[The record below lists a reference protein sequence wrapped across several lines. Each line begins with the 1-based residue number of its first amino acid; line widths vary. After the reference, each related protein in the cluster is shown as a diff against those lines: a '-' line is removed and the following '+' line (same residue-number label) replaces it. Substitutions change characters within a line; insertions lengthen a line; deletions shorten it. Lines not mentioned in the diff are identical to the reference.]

1 MLAWMLWLLACGES
15 LALAWLAGVVRAA
28 GGGVVAA
35 VLACVAVALAWR
47 AALVL
52 ATCLLGGLGWPGWRS
67 WLVESAAMTR
77 AYLSMMVE
85 PLRAARE
92 RATPDADGAS
102 SPTLVLVHG
111 WCCNAGVWRP
121 LRAAWRRLG
130 GGPPRVVTVEPL
142 LGDIERMVDSLS
154 RQVSSSLAQRRPLL
168 LVAHSLGGLVARRW
182 LQREPAAAGAV
193 VGLVTLGTPH
203 SGTRLARFG
212 LGRAARQM
220 RPGSAWLAA
229 LPPPPRDCA
238 VHCAW
243 SGADSFIAPVGSARL
258 AGAQAVELD
267 GRGHFGLLRD
277 PRLVALLAALLARP
291 GHRDR
296 EALAL
301 PAAASGGVA

>member
-15 LALAWLAGVVRAA
+15 IALAWLAGVVLAA
-28 GGGVVAA
+28 GGGA
-35 VLACVAVALAWR
+35 VLAVLASVAVALAWR

-52 ATCLLGGLGWPGWRS
+52 ATFLLGGLGWPGWRA

-77 AYLSMMVE
+77 AYLAMMVE
-85 PLRAARE
+85 PLRAASA
-92 RATPDADGAS
+92 RAIPDADAAAS
-102 SPTLVLVHG
+102 PELVLVHG

-130 GGPPRVVTVEPL
+130 GRPPRVVTVEPV

-154 RQVSSSLAQRRPLL
+154 RQISPSLAQRRPLL

-182 LQREPAAAGAV
+182 LQREPAAAGSV
-193 VGLVTLGTPH
+193 FGLVTIGTPH
-203 SGTRLARFG
+203 SGTRLAHFG
-212 LGRAARQM
+212 LGHAACQM

-229 LPPPPRDCA
+229 LPPPPRGCV

-291 GHRDR
+291 DQHGR
-296 EALAL
+296 ETLVL
-301 PAAASGGVA
+301 QAAASGGAA